1 MKWSQHCLRID
12 AIGRELKI
20 MRTYDDREEHLCL
33 SADLNAIQETAYLL
47 FIRGMGESIKA
58 GMAERPEVLAKSLDW

>member
-1 MKWSQHCLRID
+1 
-12 AIGRELKI
+12 

-47 FIRGMGESIKA
+47 SVLGMGELIKS
-58 GMAERPEVLAKSLDW
+58 GMAERPEVLAKFLDW

>member
-1 MKWSQHCLRID
+1 MKWSQHCLRTD
-12 AIGRELKI
+12 AIGLELKI

-47 FIRGMGESIKA
+47 SVLGMGELIKS
-58 GMAERPEVLAKSLDW
+58 GMAERPEVLAKFLDW